1 MAASASGPYTCSP
14 NRSSH
19 TREAAAPGV
28 RHRSRN
34 SAVALPCPM
43 TSASTGMPSS
53 APPNTK
59 AAAPSP
65 PSRSSA
71 LPGSPVRMSASTAM
85 AGPAEAAAAT
95 SAPTPERTAPA
106 MSTASASAG
115 SRRAACTAVALVLS
129 A

>member
-1 MAASASGPYTCSP
+1 MAQ
-14 NRSSH
+14 
-19 TREAAAPGV
+19 
-28 RHRSRN
+28 
-34 SAVALPCPM
+34 PCPM
-43 TSASTGMPSS
+43 ISASTGRPPS
-53 APPNTK
+53 APPKTN

-71 LPGSPVRMSASTAM
+71 LPGRPVRISASTAM
-85 AGPAEAAAAT
+85 VGTADWAAVT

-115 SRRAACTAVALVLS
+115 SRKAACTAVALVLS